1 MINAYNT
8 DDEASDESEQ
18 GPTRSGQDKRANDN
32 DHGHVPEQYVVEL
45 PFQKVLCKL
54 CLHTGKGNY
63 MALTLENLI
72 SHLKEHKAGIIY
84 KCSRCEKE
92 YKRKHPAQCH
102 MPKCTGLTPHNSN
115 RHMCSKCGEKFKT
128 KSGLSQHQRHRHPA
142 ARNEARAAETARGE
156 QAPKDGKAFLKE
168 EIQLMLELEVRFQ
181 GSRMIAHKMTDFI
194 PTKTNK
200 QIRDKRNESAYKRMR
215 DEYILRHPQKPED
228 ANPIAE
234 MEVEEEE
241 IRDWLNPPAGRE
253 EENLVEQVEVHT
265 TPEDPHSPTGAE
277 IAPELASH
285 EEEWRQWV
293 AETVL
298 ADNMPE
304 RLTQANRAAPVQLL
318 NESLSEM
325 LQRTGQVPQHEIDN
339 IYKEITKHLLK
350 GEKVKEKKTRE
361 VQKLKKDKRKSKKNT
376 KRDYIYAR
384 SQKLFKENPGLLAK
398 YVRENVV
405 WHEKSSVCAKPDD
418 IKQLYNELWGE
429 KHKVTLPELG
439 EPEQA
444 IEIKEVL
451 TPITKVEVRKRLARI
466 KLESAAGPDK
476 IKKGQLLHGDTI
488 EILRKFYNL
497 VLINGRLPTS
507 WRENRT
513 TLLRKEGTDPK
524 DAKSYRPIT
533 ISSILSR
540 LYWGIIDQ
548 KIRAKVVQTP
558 RQKGFTAENGCY
570 NNVHILNEVLRH
582 AKIHNGLVVV
592 QLDVSKAFDTV
603 PHEIIGAAL
612 RKKGL
617 PKYLVN
623 HIEDSYKDVHTII
636 NCGKEEVAMNLQRG
650 VKQGDPLSPLIFNL
664 TIEPLL
670 QTLEN
675 KSGYKINPDI
685 NISTL
690 AFADDML
697 LLANTA
703 EQASELLDTT
713 ETYLKGLGMS
723 LSVGKCTTF
732 QIKKTK
738 DSWCLVNP
746 DLKLKS
752 GENIPYAD
760 AECKL
765 KYLGMSISPWAGIDI
780 EGLKSNLCS
789 ALERVRKLALKP
801 YQKVDLISTYLVP
814 HYLFQLTTAVPNI
827 SQIRALDQE
836 LRVVIKDIYHLPQS
850 TTNGLIYSGK
860 KDGGLGFPKLEIVV
874 VSASL
879 KAGLKF
885 VNSTDPAMQA
895 LALGTGMVNRLKN
908 LAKAVRIN
916 WPVVDAKDI
925 DKYKMREKKRELASW
940 ASLSTQGK
948 SVKSLADDKIANAWL
963 YKPTLLKPCRFITA
977 LKMRTN
983 TTANK
988 VVLHRAKATA
998 DTTCRKCKSQP
1009 ETLAHI
1015 LGQCHINK
1023 AERIRRHD
1031 EIKDLVMDEIMKR
1044 DSEATVTKEVTIQ
1057 SPSGGNLKPDLIV
1070 RNQKGVFVVDIT
1082 VRHEDNDYLAQGR
1095 NEKSRKYS
1103 PLLPL
1108 LQREY
1113 GATAAEVL
1121 PLVVGTRGA
1130 MPKETIMDLKKL
1142 RIHDRKTYTT
1152 ISLIALRS
1160 SIEIY
1165 HRFMDYDGPRST
1177 RNR

>member
-1 MINAYNT
+1 
-8 DDEASDESEQ
+8 
-18 GPTRSGQDKRANDN
+18 
-32 DHGHVPEQYVVEL
+32 
-45 PFQKVLCKL
+45 
-54 CLHTGKGNY
+54 
-63 MALTLENLI
+63 MALTLNNFI
-72 SHLKEHKAGIIY
+72 SHLNEHKVCLVY
-84 KCSRCEKE
+84 KCSRCD
-92 YKRKHPAQCH
+92 KRYTKKHPAQCH
-102 MPKCTGLTPHNSN
+102 MPKCTGPTPQNNN
-115 RHMCSKCGEKFKT
+115 RHMCSECGEYFKT

-142 ARNEARAAETARGE
+142 VRNEARAAETAQGE
-156 QAPKDGKAFLKE
+156 QAPKAGKIFTKE

-181 GSRMIAHKMTDFI
+181 GSRMIAHKMTDFF

-200 QIRDKRNESAYKRMR
+200 QLRDKRNESAYKRMR
-215 DEYILRHPQKPED
+215 DEYILRHPQEPEG
-228 ANPIAE
+228 ANPMPIAE
-234 MEVEEEE
+234 EERQEE
-241 IRDWLNPPAGRE
+241 GGWLNPPAGRE
-253 EENLVEQVEVHT
+253 EENLVEQVEVHAT
-265 TPEDPHSPTGAE
+265 HEDPHSPTGVDTT
-277 IAPELASH
+277 PESASP
-285 EEEWRQWV
+285 EDQEWRQWV
-293 AETVL
+293 VETVL
-298 ADNMPE
+298 ADSVPG
-304 RLTQANRAAPVQLL
+304 RPTQADRAAPVQLL
-318 NESLSEM
+318 NECLSEM
-325 LQRTGQVPQHEIDN
+325 LLRTSRVPQLDVDK
-339 IYKEITKHLLK
+339 IYSELIKHLSK
-350 GEKVKEKKTRE
+350 EETVKEKKKRE
-361 VQKLKKDKRKSKKNT
+361 VQKEGKQRRKSEQSKK
-376 KRDYIYAR
+376 KDYIYAR

-398 YVRENVV
+398 YVRENIV

-418 IKQLYNELWGE
+418 IKRLYNNLWGT
-429 KHKVTLPELG
+429 KYQGTLPELG
-439 EPEQA
+439 GSEQA
-444 IEIKEVL
+444 INIKEVL
-451 TPITKVEVRKRLARI
+451 TPITKAEVRKRLARI
-466 KLESAAGPDK
+466 KLESAAGPDN

-488 EILRKFYNL
+488 EILRKLYNII
-497 VLINGRLPTS
+497 LINSRLPTS

-513 TLLRKEGTDPK
+513 TLIRKDGTDPQE
-524 DAKSYRPIT
+524 AKNYRPIT

-582 AKIHNGLVVV
+582 AKRNDSLVVV

-612 RKKGL
+612 RRKGL
-617 PKYLVN
+617 PEYLIS
-623 HIEDSYKDVHTII
+623 HIEDSYKDVHTTIV
-636 NCGKEEVAMNLQRG
+636 CGKEKVDMKLQRG
-650 VKQGDPLSPLIFNL
+650 VKQGDPLSPLIFNVVL
-664 TIEPLL
+664 EPLL
-670 QTLEN
+670 QALED
-675 KSGYKINPDI
+675 KPGYKINQEI
-685 NISTL
+685 NLSSL

-732 QIKKTK
+732 QIKNTK

-752 GENIPYAD
+752 GESIPYAD

-765 KYLGMSISPWAGIDI
+765 KYLGMSISPWAGIDL
-780 EGLKSNLCS
+780 EGLTSNLCS
-789 ALERVRKLALKP
+789 ALNRVKKLALKP

-814 HYLFQLTTAVPNI
+814 HYLYQLTTAVPNI

-885 VNSTDPAMQA
+885 INSSDPVMQA

-916 WPVVDAKDI
+916 WPVVDAKEI
-925 DKYKMREKKRELASW
+925 DKYKMREKKKELASW

-948 SVKSLADDKIANAWL
+948 SVKSLSDDKIANAWL
-963 YKPTLLKPCRFITA
+963 FKPTLLKPCRFITA

-1015 LGQCHINK
+1015 LGQCLINK

-1031 EIKDLVMDEIMKR
+1031 EIKDLVMNETMKR
-1044 DSEATVTKEVTIQ
+1044 DPEATVTKEATIQ

-1095 NEKSRKYS
+1095 NDKLRKYS

-1130 MPKETIMDLKKL
+1130 MPKETIMDLRKIG
-1142 RIHDRKTYTT
+1142 IHDRKTLTT
-1152 ISLIALRS
+1152 VSLIALRS

-1177 RNR
+1177 RNS